1 LIIYFCGLFLPF
13 NAYLIAFYYVETVQA
28 LVPRADLPKYRILR
42 YLSAV
47 LTRVGLRE
55 NTDITGDVMQK
66 LIERVL
72 EMKAVSNIGL

>member
-1 LIIYFCGLFLPF
+1 
-13 NAYLIAFYYVETVQA
+13 
-28 LVPRADLPKYRILR
+28 LPKYRILR